1 MKRRTTIM
9 ITIISG
15 LFTMVS
21 GILEKIS
28 SNTPLPPF
36 LTPYLPFAWPAF
48 LAVSALTAGIAVWQ
62 TFRQEETGHPESTRE
77 KQNRQR
83 MLERIGT
90 KWFIGPV
97 EHSLSDGATIT
108 LGLKAQPD
116 PIADPLQQP
125 NRSERE
131 CPLTTHITAPYAN
144 PTGQILIPV
153 QPP

>member
-15 LFTMVS
+15 VFTMVS
-21 GILEKIS
+21 GILEKIA

-83 MLERIGT
+83 MLEPIRT
-90 KWFIGPV
+90 KQPSMNNNINLIQTLPP
-97 EHSLSDGATIT
+97 SYATRSNLYRT
-108 LGLKAQPD
+108 LIKHYL
-116 PIADPLQQP
+116 LQ
-125 NRSERE
+125 
-131 CPLTTHITAPYAN
+131 H
-144 PTGQILIPV
+144 
-153 QPP
+153 